1 MKEKFIKSTIILVI
15 GGFITKILSL
25 AIRVIITRT
34 IGLDGIGLYTLVLP
48 SFNLFITIA
57 TMSLP
62 IAISKL
68 VSENKRNNKKLILGI
83 IPVCLIFNLV
93 IIIIIILLSSFISDK
108 LLHNKLLKA
117 PLICTSITLPFI
129 TISSIIRGYFFGKEK
144 MSIHVLSNIIEQI
157 VRIIVIIY
165 LTPYFLKK
173 GIYHAVSSVI
183 LFNVISELSSIIV
196 FIFFIPK
203 KTAIAK
209 EDFKFNKKNIK
220 DLVSVSVPTTVGRLI
235 SSIGNFLE
243 PIIITHILLS
253 LNYTNQS
260 ITSEFGIINGYVI
273 PMVTMPSF
281 LTGAISSALLPPISK
296 YFVRNQKKEIK
307 RTLKLGI
314 LISIF
319 IGFVCTFL
327 LFMYPNFFLKTI
339 FKTNYGINYLKFAS
353 IMFLSSYII
362 GPISS
367 VLQAINKSNKIM
379 LVNIIGVIIKTIVLI
394 FTCYL
399 DIKMYSLLIS
409 YFVQFIYTLLHYLIL
424 LKKYFDNLA

>member
-203 KTAIAK
+203 KTVISK
-209 EDFKFNKKNIK
+209 EDFKFDKKNIK

-243 PIIITHILLS
+243 PIIITHILIS

-319 IGFVCTFL
+319 IGFICTFL
-327 LFMYPNFFLKTI
+327 LFMYPKFFLKTI

-394 FTCYL
+394 LTCYL

-409 YFVQFIYTLLHYLIL
+409 YFVQFIYTLFHYFIL
-424 LKKYFDNLA
+424 LKKYFDN